1 MKRTSSGLIR
11 TESGTLWSRRFAR
24 KLLPDVGGPMTS
36 IVQIGANFLALLRRA
51 RFFKIRFSDAGGA
64 DVGCP
69 LAISRSAGRERRKR
83 EEF

>member
-1 MKRTSSGLIR
+1 
-11 TESGTLWSRRFAR
+11 
-24 KLLPDVGGPMTS
+24 MTS